1 MLDVRVTKQLG
12 HTHFDFVFRSPALKT
27 VVFGPSGCGK
37 TTLLKILAG
46 LSVPDRGSFCFNA
59 QTIIDMERGV
69 SVPAHRRNFGYL
81 PQKSCLFPHMN
92 VAQNI
97 HYGLRYKRVKQAQGM
112 VNIWAQRLGITELL
126 QRYPAQLSG
135 GQQQRVALAR
145 VFASRPKLL
154 LLDEPFSALDV
165 SVREELRD
173 LLIALI
179 DEHHIPTLLVTHD
192 REEAFVFGEHMVVM
206 QAGEVI
212 ESGPLENVFH
222 MPRFLE
228 TASMLGFDNRW
239 KVVEMHKRE
248 VILDNNWRLSSAVEL
263 PLEMTHVCI
272 RPEDVMILRSDRPVR
287 GELRDNVFAVTIA
300 HIYPRG
306 GHYKLV
312 VVDADR
318 EELRINIPVHA
329 FQIMNLHQGQH
340 IKISLKKQALV
351 GCITHP
357 DLTSEVQK

>member
-1 MLDVRVTKQLG
+1 MLDVKVAKQLG
-12 HTHFDFVFRSPALKT
+12 HTHFDFAFSSPALKT

-46 LSVPDRGSFCFNA
+46 LSTPDRGSFCFNA
-59 QTIIDMERGV
+59 QTIIDIDHGV
-69 SVPAHRRNFGYL
+69 AVPAHQRNFGYL

-97 HYGLRYKRVKQAQGM
+97 HYGLRYKRVKKAQEM
-112 VNIWAQRLGITELL
+112 VHIWAERLGITELL

-179 DEHHIPTLLVTHD
+179 DECHIPTLLVTHD

-212 ESGPLENVFH
+212 EAGALEDVFH
-222 MPRFLE
+222 APRLLD
-228 TASMLGFDNRW
+228 TAKMLGFDNRW
-239 KVVEMHKRE
+239 KVVEQHMFQ
-248 VILDNNWRLSSAVEL
+248 VLLDNNWQLNCAVEL
-263 PLEMTHVCI
+263 PFEVTHICI
-272 RPEDVMILRSDRPVR
+272 RPEDVMILRPDRPVR
-287 GELRDNVFAVTIA
+287 QGLQDNVFAVTIEG
-300 HIYPRG
+300 IYPRG
-306 GHYKLV
+306 RHYKLTV
-312 VVDADR
+312 IGADQ
-318 EELRINIPVHA
+318 EALSINIPAHA

-340 IKISLKKQALV
+340 INISLKKQALV
-351 GCITHP
+351 GCSTHP
-357 DLTSEVQK
+357 DLTHEVLT